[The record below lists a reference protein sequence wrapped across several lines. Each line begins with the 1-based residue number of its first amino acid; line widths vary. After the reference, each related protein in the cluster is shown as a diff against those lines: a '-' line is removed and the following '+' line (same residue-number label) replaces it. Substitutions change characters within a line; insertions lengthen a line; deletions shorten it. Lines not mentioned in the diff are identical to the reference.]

1 MYDLYFTSFGEQGIT
16 QAGRDFIHSIL
27 IRRPLF
33 PPLDVRLAQQ
43 NGLRVSFADK
53 DALDYA
59 DVDITDVAD
68 PGSTSTETGDWKPMD
83 APLGTP
89 GYADNGPSDGCDD
102 LEDDSPDEALC
113 DSIMDAELDT
123 DGETEEM

>member
-16 QAGRDFIHSIL
+16 QAGRDFIQSIL

-83 APLGTP
+83 APIGTP
-89 GYADNGPSDGCDD
+89 GYNGPSDCDFD
-102 LEDDSPDEALC
+102 DNPDAAICPESDSEDW
-113 DSIMDAELDT
+113 T
-123 DGETEEM
+123 DVEEEQSGL

>member
-16 QAGRDFIHSIL
+16 QAGRDFIQSIL

-83 APLGTP
+83 APIGTP
-89 GYADNGPSDGCDD
+89 GYADNGPSDCDF
-102 LEDDSPDEALC
+102 DDSPDAAIC
-113 DSIMDAELDT
+113 PDT
-123 DGETEEM
+123 SEDWTDVEEEQSGL